1 MADDGVL
8 VGGSWLVND
17 SGEPIGPLGLQRQ
30 VDLAVGDALTAARRQ
45 WDVALQAGIRALQAD
60 AVVLHR
66 LSVHHA
72 HVPAVRVVLEGLYLQ
87 HVAAVDGL
95 TRLDY
100 QRPVL
105 ADARDALK
113 DVPMPRKLEP
123 PGVGLADLHAA
134 LLAARAAWWRQV
146 ERGGGFKR
154 DGDPVVIAGWP

>member
-8 VGGSWLVND
+8 VASGWLVD
-17 SGEPIGPLGLQRQ
+17 ERGEPVSPLGMKRE
-30 VDLAVGDALTAARRQ
+30 VDLTVGDGLRYARRQ

-72 HVPAVRVVLEGLYLQ
+72 HVPAVRAVLEGLYLQ
-87 HVAAVDGL
+87 HRAAADAL
-95 TRLDY
+95 MRLDY
-100 QRPVL
+100 QRPLL
-105 ADARDALK
+105 ADARDAVK

-146 ERGGGFKR
+146 ERGGGFTR